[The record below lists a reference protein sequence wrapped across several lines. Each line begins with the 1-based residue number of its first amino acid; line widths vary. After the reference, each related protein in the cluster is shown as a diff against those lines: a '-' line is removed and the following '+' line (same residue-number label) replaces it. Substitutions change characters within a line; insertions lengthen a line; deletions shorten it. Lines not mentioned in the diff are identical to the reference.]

1 MKAILVREFGGPEV
15 LKLEEIPDPKPREGQ
30 VLVRVCA
37 AGVNPVDTYIR
48 SGQYA
53 IKPDLPYVPGMDGA
67 GVIESVEEGVVDLK
81 PGDRVWLSQT
91 VSGRLQGMYAEKAVC
106 EARHVH
112 PLPDDLTFAQG
123 AAVNVAYVTAYRALF
138 DRAGLK
144 AGETVL
150 IHGATGGVGLA
161 AVQLAVAHGAIVL
174 GTGGT
179 EAGRSLILNQK
190 AAYVFDHYEPGYE
203 KKILEATGG
212 KGVDVIIEMLANVN
226 LDRDLG
232 LVGRSGRVV
241 VVGSR
246 GRIQIDPR
254 QTMAKESVITG
265 LNYWSGGDEG
275 VMRAIAA
282 VTAGLKDGSLKP
294 VVGPEF
300 PLADAAQ
307 AHQKVLQTGA
317 LGKVVLVI
325 QV

>member
-1 MKAILVREFGGPEV
+1 MKAIVVREFGAAEV
-15 LKLEEIPDPKPREGQ
+15 LKLEEIPDPRPDDGQ
-30 VLVRVCA
+30 VLVRLYA
-37 AGVNPVDTYIR
+37 AGVNPVDTYVL
-48 SGQYA
+48 SGRYVF
-53 IKPDLPYVPGMDGA
+53 KPDLPYIPGMDGA
-67 GVIESVEEGVVDLK
+67 GVIESVGQGVIGLK

-91 VSGRLQGMYAEKAVC
+91 VAGRLQGMYAEKAVC
-106 EARHVH
+106 EAKHVH
-112 PLPDDLTFAQG
+112 PLPEDLTFAQG

-179 EAGRSLILNQK
+179 EAGRSLVLNQG
-190 AAYVFDHYEPGYE
+190 AAHVFDHRESGYE
-203 KKILEATGG
+203 QRVLDITRG

-232 LVGRSGRVV
+232 MVGRSGRVV

-246 GRIQIDPR
+246 GRVEIDPR
-254 QTMAKESVITG
+254 QTMTKESIITG
-265 LNYWSGGDEG
+265 LNYWSGGEEG
-275 VMRAIAA
+275 VIRAIAA

-294 VVGPEF
+294 VVGSEF
-300 PLADAAQ
+300 PLVDAAR
-307 AHQKVLQTGA
+307 AHQKVMQPGA
-317 LGKVVLVI
+317 LGKVVLTM
-325 QV
+325 

>member
-1 MKAILVREFGGPEV
+1 MKAIVVREFGGPEV
-15 LKLEEIPDPKPREGQ
+15 LKPEQIPDPTPGEGQ
-30 VLVRVCA
+30 VLVKLYA
-37 AGVNPVDTYIR
+37 AGVNPVDTYVL
-48 SGQYA
+48 SGRYA
-53 IKPDLPYVPGMDGA
+53 FKPDLPYIPGMDGA
-67 GVIESVEEGVVDLK
+67 GVIESVGRGVVDLN

-91 VSGRLQGMYAEKAVC
+91 VAGRLQGMYAEKAVC

-112 PLPDDLTFAQG
+112 PLPDDLSFAQG

-179 EAGRSLILNQK
+179 EAGRSLVLNQK
-190 AAYVFDHYEPGYE
+190 AAYVFDHHESGYE
-203 KKILEATGG
+203 KRILDVTDG
-212 KGVDVIIEMLANVN
+212 KGVDVVIEMLANVN

-246 GRIQIDPR
+246 GRIEIDPR

-275 VMRAIAA
+275 VMRAIAG
-282 VTAGLKDGSLKP
+282 VTAGLKDGYLKP
-294 VVGPEF
+294 VVGSEF
-300 PLADAAQ
+300 PLTEASQ
-307 AHQKVLQTGA
+307 AHQKVMQSGA
-317 LGKVVLVI
+317 SGKVVLVM
-325 QV
+325 QT